1 LNSNLFNRKFI
12 LILIFIVFFY
22 ALILFVSDI
31 EKIIF
36 DISEIKLEYIV
47 ICFPIM
53 MGSIIVTSWRYHIML
68 YKLNIKLNFKE
79 SFLLFTAGLS
89 MLITPGASGSIIKS
103 YILKQ
108 KINQSISS
116 TTPIVLYE
124 KWLELFSIVI
134 VIGTLLF
141 FTNFLEAKIVFIIG
155 MIVTIFLFILFKYSV
170 GLNTINKLMSKIRFT
185 QKLKIN
191 TEEFRHTTEN
201 LTNFKTFFQLLSL
214 TLLSKLFIITSV
226 FLVFHSLS
234 LNFDIFSSGQIYF
247 TSVLIGFLTMV
258 PGGVVV
264 TETSMLGLLLSNNI
278 ELSTA
283 SLTVLIVR
291 GITLWFLM
299 MIGFLALKIITGRK
313 NIGTLQK

>member
-1 LNSNLFNRKFI
+1 MNSNLFNRKFI
-12 LILIFIVFFY
+12 VILIFIVFFY
-22 ALILFVSDI
+22 ALILFVSDL

-36 DISEIKLEYIV
+36 DISEIKLEYIA

-108 KINQSISS
+108 KMNQSISS

-141 FTNFLEAKIVFIIG
+141 FTNFWEAKIVFIIG
-155 MIVTIFLFILFKYSV
+155 MIVTIFLFVLFKYSV

-214 TLLSKLFIITSV
+214 TLLTKLFVITSV
-226 FLVFHSLS
+226 FLVFQSLS

-247 TSVLIGFLTMV
+247 TSVLIGFLTMI

-278 ELSTA
+278 ELSIA
-283 SLTVLIVR
+283 SLTVFVVR
-291 GITLWFLM
+291 GITLWFPM